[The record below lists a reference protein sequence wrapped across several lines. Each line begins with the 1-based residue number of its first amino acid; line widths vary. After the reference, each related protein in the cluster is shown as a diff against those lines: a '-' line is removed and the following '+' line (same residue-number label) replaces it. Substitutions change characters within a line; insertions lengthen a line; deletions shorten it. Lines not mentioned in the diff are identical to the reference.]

1 MNNELSTVSADEA
14 EIRLD
19 RWLRRRFPKL
29 SQGQIQKWCRT
40 GQLRVDGRRVEAG
53 TRLKPGQAVRLPPLP
68 PVHPTSRVTPAPPL
82 DRATQAA
89 LEAMVLYCDEAVIA
103 LAKPAG
109 LPVQGGAGITRHLD
123 AWLDGLRFGAP
134 ERPRLVHRLDRE
146 TSGVMIL
153 ARSPGAAA
161 KLAQVF
167 RSRMVKKVYWS
178 VVWGRPEPF
187 AGEID
192 LPLVRSNGSGGERV
206 KPASQDEPK
215 AAPARTHYR
224 TLDTVGQRFA
234 WLELSPLTGRT
245 HQLRVHCAALGV
257 PILGDAL
264 YGPRE
269 DPLGRRMREGSSLGD
284 LPNRLHL
291 HARRLVLPHPLG
303 GVLELEAELP
313 PHMQKTFH
321 LLGFKAPPA
330 APPRRLDGARCD
342 PEPGW

>member
-1 MNNELSTVSADEA
+1 MTSELSTVSSDEA

-19 RWLRRRFPKL
+19 RWLRRRFPNL

-68 PVHPTSRVTPAPPL
+68 PLHPRPITPAPPL
-82 DRATQAA
+82 DPATQAA

-109 LPVQGGAGITRHLD
+109 LPVQGGPGIVRHLD

-134 ERPRLVHRLDRE
+134 DRPRLVHRLDRD

-153 ARSPGAAA
+153 ARSPGVAA

-167 RSRMVKKVYWS
+167 RSRMVKKIYWS
-178 VVWGRPEPF
+178 VVLGRPEPLE
-187 AGEID
+187 GEID
-192 LPLVRSNGSGGERV
+192 LPLMRSHGPGGERTMT
-206 KPASQDEPK
+206 AAEDEPK
-215 AAPARTHYR
+215 AARARTFYR
-224 TLDTVGQRFA
+224 TLDTAGRRFA

-269 DPLGRRMREGSSLGD
+269 DAFGQRLREGRSRGE

-303 GVLELEAELP
+303 GVLEVEAELP
-313 PHMQKTFH
+313 PHMQKTFQ
-321 LLGFKAPPA
+321 LLGFKVPPA

-342 PEPGW
+342 PEPG